1 MLVSLSLDMDTTRVY
16 NDDVKKL
23 TVPKKIMVI
32 GGSTLLDEVYLMVR
46 KFLTIVVAL
55 LAVAAFGAVK
65 ISVLCSPDNAD
76 ALKWLAGEFMKQNR
90 DIQVEIVP
98 LSWELLYPK
107 LLQDLRSQAGS
118 FEAFTY
124 DVMTTGAV
132 SFGLEDLGEF
142 MKKYPN
148 LLPADFDID
157 DFIPQ
162 VLEESGKWQGK
173 LIGLPFY
180 NNTMLFYYR
189 KDLFEDPKL
198 RQAFKEKYGRE
209 LTLPVTWEEVKEIA
223 EFFTKKFNKNSPTE
237 YGIALMFPRT
247 HTLFYMYLLFF
258 GQYRNAPLGIMK
270 HGTADLEY
278 GEYFTADR
286 KPAFNSEEGLKA
298 LEMMKKL
305 MPYSPDP
312 LGSDYGE
319 TIEYFNQGLVAMVPQ
334 WTGPYLIFKSTLGAA
349 KVGVIPMPGRS
360 VSGQWALGIN
370 KFIPEDKKVAAFKF
384 ITFATSKWADKQKF
398 LRFAVAPARMS
409 TLKDPEVRAADPRVP
424 ALEVTYVSQTHRPR
438 IPEEPRLEDI
448 TVETFSKILAGTLP
462 LSMDTLNDL
471 AKKWQEVLGK

>member
-1 MLVSLSLDMDTTRVY
+1 MKRFLLVIFLIITSLIFS
-16 NDDVKKL
+16 
-23 TVPKKIMVI
+23 
-32 GGSTLLDEVYLMVR
+32 
-46 KFLTIVVAL
+46 
-55 LAVAAFGAVK
+55 VK

-76 ALKWLAGEFMKQNR
+76 ALKWLAQEFMKQNPE
-90 DIQVEIVP
+90 IQVEIVP
-98 LSWELLYPK
+98 LSWEVLYPK

-118 FEAFTY
+118 FDAFTY

-132 SFGLEDLGEF
+132 SFGLVDLGEF
-142 MKKYPN
+142 MKQHPELVPEDYDLN
-148 LLPADFDID
+148 

-173 LIGLPFY
+173 LVGLPFY

-189 KDLFEDPKL
+189 KDLFEDPKIK
-198 RQAFKEKYGRE
+198 QAFKEKYGRE
-209 LTLPVTWEEVKEIA
+209 LTLPTTWEEVVEIA
-223 EFFTKKFNKNSPTE
+223 EFFTKKYNKSSPTD

-258 GQYRNAPLGIMK
+258 GEYRNAPLGIMR
-270 HGTADLEY
+270 HGTADLEF
-278 GEYFTADR
+278 GEYFTADH

-334 WTGPYLIFKSTLGAA
+334 WTGPYLIFKSTLGED
-349 KVGVIPMPGRS
+349 KVGIIPMPGRS

-370 KFIPEDKKVAAFKF
+370 KFIPEDKKLAAFKF
-384 ITFATSKWADKQKF
+384 IIFATSKWADKNKF
-398 LRFAVAPARMS
+398 LRFAVAPARIS
-409 TLKDPEVRAADPRVP
+409 TLQDPEVRAADPRVP

-448 TVETFSKILAGTLP
+448 TVEIFSKILSGELP
-462 LSMDTLNDL
+462 LSMETLNDL
-471 AKKWQEVLGK
+471 AKKWEEILGK

>member
-1 MLVSLSLDMDTTRVY
+1 M
-16 NDDVKKL
+16 KKL
-23 TVPKKIMVI
+23 
-32 GGSTLLDEVYLMVR
+32 
-46 KFLTIVVAL
+46 FAL
-55 LAVAAFGAVK
+55 LLVLMFAASLMAVK
-65 ISVLCSPDNAD
+65 ITVLCSPDNAD
-76 ALKWLAGEFMKQNR
+76 ALKWLAGEFMKQNP

-98 LSWELLYPK
+98 LSWEALYPK

-118 FEAFTY
+118 FDAFTY

-132 SFGLEDLGEF
+132 SFGLVDLEEF
-142 MKKYPN
+142 MKKYPQLVPKDYDLN
-148 LLPADFDID
+148 

-180 NNTMLFYYR
+180 NNTMLLYYR
-189 KDLFEDPKL
+189 KDLFEDPKI
-198 RQAFKEKYGRE
+198 RQAFKDKYKRE
-209 LTLPVTWEEVKEIA
+209 LTLPTTWEEVVEIA
-223 EFFTKKFNKNSPTE
+223 EFFTRKFNRNSPTE

-247 HTLFYMYLLFF
+247 HTLFYMFLLFF
-258 GQYRNAPLGIMK
+258 GQYRNAPLGIMR

-334 WTGPYLIFKSTLGAA
+334 WTGPYLIFRNTLGAD
-349 KVGVIPMPGRS
+349 KVGIIPMPGRS

-370 KFIPEDKKVAAFKF
+370 KFIPEDRKVAAFKF
-384 ITFATSKWADKQKF
+384 IIFATTKWADKNKF
-398 LRFAVAPARMS
+398 LRFAVAPARIS

-424 ALEVTYVSQTHRPR
+424 ALEVTYVTQTHRPR

-448 TVETFSKILAGTLP
+448 TVETFSKILAGQLP
-462 LSMDTLNDL
+462 LSMSTLNDL
-471 AKKWQEVLGK
+471 AKKWMEILGK

>member
-1 MLVSLSLDMDTTRVY
+1 MKRLFLVAFLVIASLIFS
-16 NDDVKKL
+16 
-23 TVPKKIMVI
+23 
-32 GGSTLLDEVYLMVR
+32 
-46 KFLTIVVAL
+46 
-55 LAVAAFGAVK
+55 VK

-76 ALKWLAGEFMKQNR
+76 ALKWLAQEFMKKNP

-98 LSWELLYPK
+98 LSWEVLYPK

-118 FEAFTY
+118 FDAFTY

-132 SFGLEDLGEF
+132 SFGLVDLGEF
-142 MKKYPN
+142 MMQHPELVPEDYD
-148 LLPADFDID
+148 LD

-173 LIGLPFY
+173 LVGLPFY

-189 KDLFEDPKL
+189 KDLFEDPKIK
-198 RQAFKEKYGRE
+198 QAFKEKYGRE
-209 LTLPVTWEEVKEIA
+209 LTLPTTWEEVVDIA
-223 EFFTKKFNKNSPTE
+223 EFFTKKYNKNSPTE

-258 GQYRNAPLGIMK
+258 GEYRNAPLGIMR

-278 GEYFTADR
+278 GEYFTADH
-286 KPAFNSEEGLKA
+286 KPAFNNEEGLKA
-298 LEMMKKL
+298 LEMMKRL

-334 WTGPYLIFKSTLGAA
+334 WTGPYLIFKSTLGED
-349 KVGVIPMPGRS
+349 KVGIIPMPGRS

-370 KFIPEDKKVAAFKF
+370 KFIPEEKKLAAFKF
-384 ITFATSKWADKQKF
+384 IVFATSKWADKNKF
-398 LRFAVAPARMS
+398 LKFAVAPARIS
-409 TLKDPEVRAADPRVP
+409 TLRDPEVRAADPRVP
-424 ALEVTYVSQTHRPR
+424 ALEVTYITQTHRPR

-448 TVETFSKILAGTLP
+448 TVETFSKILSEELP
-462 LSMDTLNDL
+462 LSMETLNDL
-471 AKKWQEVLGK
+471 AKKWEEILGK